1 MDSLEINKIVAGLLV
16 VVLII
21 IGITNFAEI
30 LYHVEQPKVAHYVIE
45 GVDDTDMA
53 EATDEPVAA
62 PVEVPILTL
71 LASANFDKVQKFSE
85 NAHLVMSLLKMELIR
100 SVQDYGK

>member
-30 LYHVEQPKVAHYVIE
+30 FENDDDYVHKICKIFE
-45 GVDDTDMA
+45 
-53 EATDEPVAA
+53 
-62 PVEVPILTL
+62 
-71 LASANFDKVQKFSE
+71 KF
-85 NAHLVMSLLKMELIR
+85 AIF
-100 SVQDYGK
+100 